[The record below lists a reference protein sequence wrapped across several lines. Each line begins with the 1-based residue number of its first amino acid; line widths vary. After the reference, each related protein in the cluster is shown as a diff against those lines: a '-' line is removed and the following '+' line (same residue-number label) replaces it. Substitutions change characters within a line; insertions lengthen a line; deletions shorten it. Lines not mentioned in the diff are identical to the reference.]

1 MTQTEQDKNDSKWLI
16 LHSKLNE
23 QRIKE
28 AFRIFRE
35 EGIEPILIKGWA
47 AARFYPQKHER
58 FYTDID
64 LCVEPKFYQK
74 ALLLLKD
81 KNVEKLFV
89 DLHKGFR
96 HLDTPSWEDL
106 FENSMLVD
114 LDESE
119 IRVLRA
125 EDNLRVL
132 CVHWLNDGGV
142 EKKKLLD
149 IFYAVENRPK
159 DFDWERCLGIIS
171 EKRRGWIV
179 CTIGLARKYFGLSLK
194 GTPIE
199 DEAGNLPKWLIK
211 TIEKEWKSGVK
222 LKPLLKCLNDR
233 KQLLEQVRRRIPPNP
248 VQATVELEGS
258 FDESPRI
265 FYQIANTFT
274 RMIPLIKRIK
284 IVLEARRNLSEK

>member
-1 MTQTEQDKNDSKWLI
+1 MSQTEQDRNDSKWLI

-35 EGIEPILIKGWA
+35 EGIEPVLIKGWA

-64 LCVEPKFYQK
+64 LCVEPEIFQK
-74 ALLLLKD
+74 ATLLLED
-81 KNVEKLFV
+81 KNVKKLFI

-96 HLDTPSWEDL
+96 HLDTVSWANL
-106 FENSMLVD
+106 FENSKLVN

-119 IRVLRA
+119 IRVLRD
-125 EDNLRVL
+125 EDHLRIL

-142 EKKKLLD
+142 DRKKLLD
-149 IFYAVENRPK
+149 IFYSVENRPA
-159 DFDWERCLGIIS
+159 DFDWERCLGVVS
-171 EKRRGWIV
+171 GKRRRWIV
-179 CTIGLARKYFGLSLK
+179 CTIGLTRKYFGLSLK

-199 DEAGNLPKWLIK
+199 QEAEKLPKWLIK
-211 TIEKEWKSGVK
+211 TIEREWKRGVK
-222 LKPLLKCLNDR
+222 LKPLLKCLNDG
-233 KQLLEQVRRRIPPNP
+233 KQLLEQIRRRIPPNP
-248 VQATVELEGS
+248 IQATVELEGS
-258 FDESPRI
+258 FDERPRI

-284 IVLEARRNLSEK
+284 MVLDARRNSTE

>member
-1 MTQTEQDKNDSKWLI
+1 MSQTEQDKNDSKWLI

-47 AARFYPQKHER
+47 AARFYPQMHER
-58 FYTDID
+58 FYSDID
-64 LCVEPKFYQK
+64 LCVDPAIYQK
-74 ALLLLKD
+74 ASILLKD
-81 KNVEKLFV
+81 NNVKKLYI

-96 HLDTPSWEDL
+96 HLDTVSWENL
-106 FENSMLVD
+106 FENSRLVN

-119 IRVLRA
+119 IRVLRD
-125 EDNLRVL
+125 EDHLRIL

-149 IFYAVENRPK
+149 IFYALENRPA
-159 DFDWERCLGIIS
+159 DFKWERCLDAVS
-171 EKRRGWIV
+171 EKRRGWII

-194 GTPIE
+194 DTPIE
-199 DEAGNLPKWLIK
+199 REAEKLPKWLIK

-222 LKPLLKCLNDR
+222 LKPLVKCLHDR
-233 KQLLEQVRRRIPPNP
+233 KQLVEQIRRRIPPNP
-248 VQATVELEGS
+248 IQATVELEGR
-258 FDESPRI
+258 FDERTRI

-274 RMIPLIKRIK
+274 RMVPMIKRIK
-284 IVLEARRNLSEK
+284 IVLDSRRKII